1 MNNVNKNMRKA
12 LILIAVF
19 SISALAACS
28 QTSSNNTNNQALIT
42 SAKKGKF
49 PVSESDGE
57 WKKILSPISYE
68 IMVKEGT
75 EPPYKNPYY
84 NNHQKG
90 IYVSAST
97 GEKLFSSDD
106 KFDSGTGWPSFTKPA
121 DDKSVIWVKDNSY
134 GMTRD
139 EVIEAKTG
147 LHLGHVFNDGP
158 GSTGLRYCINSAA
171 LKFIPAK

>member
-1 MNNVNKNMRKA
+1 MNYVNKNMRKA

-19 SISALAACS
+19 SISTLAACS
-28 QTSSNNTNNQALIT
+28 QTSGNNNNKQALISST
-42 SAKKGKF
+42 NKGKF
-49 PVSESDGE
+49 PITKSDEE

-90 IYVSAST
+90 AST

-158 GSTGLRYCINSAA
+158 APTGLRYCINSAA